1 MYNPVPSGIIFSM
14 EMYGRGIIFMNYFP
28 KALIEYLR
36 KNIVQYMFLSIV
48 LIAGIIVG
56 SITVKMISDI
66 QMESI
71 VSFINGFLANINN
84 ISVDC
89 SSIFYLSLSNNLKT
103 AIALILLGLSVV
115 GLPFILTVIF
125 FRGFMLGFTV
135 GFLIEQLGSKG
146 IVLSILSILPQNLI
160 ILPCIVSIGVTSLT
174 FAMAVIKNRIKNYH
188 ESYSQMVIGYLLLNL
203 FFSFLLIISGLIE
216 GYISPIFIK
225 FYTNYL
231 SL

>member
-1 MYNPVPSGIIFSM
+1 
-14 EMYGRGIIFMNYFP
+14 MNYFP
-28 KALIEYLR
+28 KALIECLR

>member
-1 MYNPVPSGIIFSM
+1 
-14 EMYGRGIIFMNYFP
+14 MNYFP
-28 KALIEYLR
+28 KMLVEYFK
-36 KNIVQYMFLSIV
+36 KNIVQYIFLSIV

-56 SITVKMISDI
+56 SITVNMISDI

-71 VSFINGFLANINN
+71 LSFINGFLANIDN

-89 SSIFYLSLSNNLKT
+89 ASIFYLSLSNNLKT
-103 AIALILLGLSVV
+103 AVVLILLGLSVI
-115 GLPFILTVIF
+115 GLPFILAVIF
-125 FRGFMLGFTV
+125 FRGFVLGFTV
-135 GFLIEQLGSKG
+135 GFLIEQLGPKG
-146 IVLSILSILPQNLI
+146 TVLSVLSILPQNLI

-174 FAMAVIKNRIKNYH
+174 FALAVIKNRIKHYQEN
-188 ESYSQMVIGYLLLNL
+188 YSQMVTGYLLLNL

-225 FYTNYL
+225 LYTYYL

>member
-1 MYNPVPSGIIFSM
+1 
-14 EMYGRGIIFMNYFP
+14 MNYFP

-48 LIAGIIVG
+48 LISGIIVG

-216 GYISPIFIK
+216 GYII
-225 FYTNYL
+225 
-231 SL
+231 

>member
-1 MYNPVPSGIIFSM
+1 
-14 EMYGRGIIFMNYFP
+14 MNYFP

-48 LIAGIIVG
+48 LISGIIVG